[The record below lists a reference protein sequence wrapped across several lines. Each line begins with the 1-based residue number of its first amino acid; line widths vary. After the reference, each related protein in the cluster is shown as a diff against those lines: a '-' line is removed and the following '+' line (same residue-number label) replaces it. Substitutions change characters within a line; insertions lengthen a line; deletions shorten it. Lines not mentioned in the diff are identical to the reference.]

1 MVKKKSSPKNTAQS
15 RSKNVK
21 TKKPKWFNRV
31 LKTPHLL
38 FKVILILAISIF
50 VGRIGYMAIQ
60 DRFSVKLLDQAEEKI
75 RQLDFPG
82 GKKGVIERYCS
93 ERSVKFGSPGKP
105 TCGVGSRV
113 YYENTSA
120 VTGKSYAQ
128 GFLDQIQQEGLVPI
142 LLRSDRQQQSYT
154 ISGLESKLDCTLTS
168 SQWVNY
174 KTNLPDETLYLYCQK
189 SFQTKLY
196 PVRD

>member
-15 RSKNVK
+15 KSKNVK
-21 TKKPKWFNRV
+21 TKQPKWFNRV

-60 DRFSVKLLDQAEEKI
+60 DRFSVKLLDQAEEKM

-105 TCGVGSRV
+105 TCGVSLKLI
-113 YYENTSA
+113 YEETN
-120 VTGKSYAQ
+120 
-128 GFLDQIQQEGLVPI
+128 
-142 LLRSDRQQQSYT
+142 T
-154 ISGLESKLDCTLTS
+154 ISNKNTTAFIHNLSDAGAKYSIDDEEDDRLYYKVQDFEQGLDCYMGDVKLTNNIS
-168 SQWVNY
+168 SQ
-174 KTNLPDETLYLYCQK
+174 PEQHIALYCQK
-189 SFQTKLY
+189 QFQSKLY